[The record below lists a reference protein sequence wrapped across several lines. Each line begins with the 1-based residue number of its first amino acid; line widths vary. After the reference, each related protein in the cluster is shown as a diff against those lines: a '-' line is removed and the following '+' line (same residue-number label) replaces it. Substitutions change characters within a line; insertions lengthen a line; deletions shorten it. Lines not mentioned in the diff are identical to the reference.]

1 MDPFAK
7 LRSIARDA
15 LKSSAKEAII
25 PVGQELFVFDRWC
38 ITPQDDEWAVLNE
51 DKRIFSSKRVALAW
65 CLFSHAGDKHNA
77 SVLAETDQRLREK
90 RFDLKMWNR
99 VMEDADKDRRVNA
112 ALRAEHTLEEVDR
125 LLDDL
130 DNVVCSAKYK
140 QAEGVN

>member
-7 LRSIARDA
+7 LRSIAKDA

-25 PVGQELFVFDRWC
+25 PVGEDLFVFGRWC

-51 DKRIFSSKRVALAW
+51 VKQVFSSKRVALAW
-65 CLFSHAGDKHNA
+65 CLFTHADDSNNA
-77 SVLAETDQRLREK
+77 TLLAETDQRLREK
-90 RFDLKMWNR
+90 RFNLKVWNK
-99 VMEDADKDRRVNA
+99 VMEEADRDRRVNA
-112 ALRAEHTLEEVDR
+112 AIRAEHTLEEVDR

>member
-1 MDPFAK
+1 MERFLNMADTLGSLIDK
-7 LRSIARDA
+7 LCT
-15 LKSSAKEAII
+15 
-25 PVGQELFVFDRWC
+25 V
-38 ITPQDDEWAVLNE
+38 
-51 DKRIFSSKRVALAW
+51 
-65 CLFSHAGDKHNA
+65 
-77 SVLAETDQRLREK
+77 
-90 RFDLKMWNR
+90 DLKMWNR